1 MDALLDSLD
10 SVQECNANHLQFSLF
25 YDEKTTFF
33 GKLKTGLLES
43 TFAEEVVRF
52 IIKNYV
58 MDNSVRFH
66 YKSGFMWKYSL
77 KSPHFLV
84 NAINFEKNTDI
95 GFTFPPPTE
104 TSIGADS
111 QIRRAQLAFTNSFE
125 CILILTKQMLNE
137 LRTLSPKLTRCEC
150 CGAQQTGWC
159 MRCCLPP
166 PESINVR
173 RDKKIGVKMTCPL
186 CGQRKK
192 ITIGRPRETVRPGW
206 DVGCLHRH
214 LAKSCKAIKKIRAKE
229 KYSRLNKDEE
239 IKREVISDIFPHLD
253 SLSRNIYNANVAEH
267 FGDDSETENRQDST
281 PDSSRHSSPSNSPC
295 QSRKRSRANETEI
308 FFNFLGEADTGYTS
322 QTSPNQDDTPHSP
335 KRYRT
340 ESGVNSY
347 GESFS
352 RTLHYDQHPLQH
364 FTTPAGTR
372 ASSCSPGCGRPS
384 YCVGLLPSL
393 SSPAKMTPASPFPA
407 KMPSELDFENDGQG
421 VEPTLLP
428 TIVPSINEWLDR
440 VLN

>member
-10 SVQECNANHLQFSLF
+10 SVQECNANRLQFSLF
-25 YDEKTTFF
+25 YDEMTTFF

-43 TFAEEVVRF
+43 TFAEE
-52 IIKNYV
+52 Y
-58 MDNSVRFH
+58 
-66 YKSGFMWKYSL
+66 GQTLCETPSL
-77 KSPHFLV
+77 P
-84 NAINFEKNTDI
+84 
-95 GFTFPPPTE
+95 
-104 TSIGADS
+104 
-111 QIRRAQLAFTNSFE
+111 QLE
-125 CILILTKQMLNE
+125 KQMLNE
-137 LRTLSPKLTRCEC
+137 LRTLSPKLTRCQC

-192 ITIGRPRETVRPGW
+192 ITIGRSRETVRPGW

-214 LAKSCKAIKKIRAKE
+214 LAKSCEAIKKIREKE
-229 KYSRLNKDEE
+229 KYSRLNQNEE
-239 IKREVISDIFPHLD
+239 IKREVISDIFPELD
-253 SLSRNIYNANVAEH
+253 SLSRNIYNANVVLH

-295 QSRKRSRANETEI
+295 QSRKRFRANEIEI
-308 FFNFLGEADTGYTS
+308 FFNSLGETDTGYTS

-340 ESGVNSY
+340 ETGVNSY
-347 GESFS
+347 GEPFS

-372 ASSCSPGCGRPS
+372 ASSCSPVCGRPS
-384 YCVGLLPSL
+384 YCVGLLPTL

-407 KMPSELDFENDGQG
+407 KMPSELDFEDDGQEV
-421 VEPTLLP
+421 VEHTLLP
-428 TIVPSINEWLDR
+428 RRNIKCLDY
-440 VLN
+440 VWD